1 MNAIPKIT
9 HMYNEITDIKKK
21 PHTDLSCIKNDVSS
35 ALFNVK
41 RKLLGVERGANL
53 CKILTENI
61 KDIWIEEKVHELH
74 DSRRNNWYLLK
85 EDWKWLFSDKVNLYK
100 TNSNV

>member
-1 MNAIPKIT
+1 MNRFLRIT
-9 HMYNEITDIKKK
+9 HMYNEITDIKEK
-21 PHTDLSCIKNDVSS
+21 HIRLSCIKNDVSS

-61 KDIWIEEKVHELH
+61 KGYLNWREVLELH
-74 DSRRNNWYLLK
+74 DSRRNN
-85 EDWKWLFSDKVNLYK
+85 
-100 TNSNV
+100 